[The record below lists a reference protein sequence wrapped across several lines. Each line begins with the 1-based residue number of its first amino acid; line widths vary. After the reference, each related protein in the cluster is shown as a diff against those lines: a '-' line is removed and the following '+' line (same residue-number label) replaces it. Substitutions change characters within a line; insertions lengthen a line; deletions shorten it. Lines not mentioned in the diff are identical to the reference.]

1 MSADRIPIIRV
12 RDLLKIPREHR
23 AKVAAQLVDCLNALE
38 SALGNAGALKSK
50 AVGWW
55 RDDGADDLTVQLQC
69 LRALPDEPGYYGLTA
84 CAAEHGCDVA
94 EAQKILAKMVSDG
107 AATWWPG
114 REMIAVNRGEQGQ
127 LPLGAKE

>member
-1 MSADRIPIIRV
+1 MSAERIPIIQV
-12 RDLLKIPREHR
+12 RDLIKIAREHR

-38 SALGNAGALKSK
+38 ATLGNAGALKSK
-50 AVGWW
+50 AVGWCQ
-55 RDDGADDLTVQLQC
+55 DDGADNLTVQLQC
-69 LRALPDEPGYYGLTA
+69 LRALPDYPGYYGITA
-84 CAAEHGCDVA
+84 CTAEHGCDVA

-127 LPLGAKE
+127 LPLGVKE